1 VGLVLL
7 IACANVANLLLARA
21 AVRHREMAVRA
32 ALGASRWQI
41 IRQLLTESVLLAV
54 VGGVSG
60 LLVAAGALRLIVT
73 VAQES
78 VPRAVG
84 TSLDGRVLLF
94 SAGVALFTGI
104 LFGLAPAW
112 QASRPDL
119 QDTLKDTAR
128 GTTGG
133 QGRLLQGLVIAEV
146 ALTMLLLIG
155 AGLFLRSFYH
165 LRQVDPGF
173 VHERVLS
180 FRVSLPER
188 KYPGSD
194 PAIRFYEEL
203 LANLRGLPGVQ
214 AASVASRVPLEGGG
228 WDTSFLIEGQP
239 EPPPHERPF
248 MDVQTANLEYFRTM
262 GITLLRGR
270 TFTRQDNREHLR
282 GSGREQ
288 EWGAGLNVIII
299 DEEFARR
306 HWPNADPLGQR
317 VRMNWGKNA
326 PVMTVVGVVRSV
338 KWRRVNEPQ
347 GNVQAYLPFLQL
359 PFTSMTVL
367 VKTTLAPETFI
378 PAARQQ
384 VLALDPEQPIYEVR
398 TLAEMRANS
407 VAPQRV
413 NLMLVGLFAAIALG
427 LAVIGLYG
435 VLVYAV
441 CRRTREIGV
450 RIALGAQRDDV
461 LRLIVGQGM
470 RLALVGVA
478 IGLAGA
484 LALTRVLQNLLF
496 EVQSND
502 PLTFMLTGLLLIG
515 VTALAC
521 WLPAR
526 RAAKVDPMEALR
538 YE

>member
-1 VGLVLL
+1 
-7 IACANVANLLLARA
+7 
-21 AVRHREMAVRA
+21 
-32 ALGASRWQI
+32 
-41 IRQLLTESVLLAV
+41 
-54 VGGVSG
+54 
-60 LLVAAGALRLIVT
+60 
-73 VAQES
+73 
-78 VPRAVG
+78 
-84 TSLDGRVLLF
+84 
-94 SAGVALFTGI
+94 
-104 LFGLAPAW
+104 
-112 QASRPDL
+112 
-119 QDTLKDTAR
+119 
-128 GTTGG
+128 
-133 QGRLLQGLVIAEV
+133 
-146 ALTMLLLIG
+146 
-155 AGLFLRSFYH
+155 
-165 LRQVDPGF
+165 
-173 VHERVLS
+173 
-180 FRVSLPER
+180 
-188 KYPGSD
+188 
-194 PAIRFYEEL
+194 
-203 LANLRGLPGVQ
+203 
-214 AASVASRVPLEGGG
+214 
-228 WDTSFLIEGQP
+228 
-239 EPPPHERPF
+239 
-248 MDVQTANLEYFRTM
+248 
-262 GITLLRGR
+262 
-270 TFTRQDNREHLR
+270 
-282 GSGREQ
+282 
-288 EWGAGLNVIII
+288 
-299 DEEFARR
+299 
-306 HWPNADPLGQR
+306 
-317 VRMNWGKNA
+317 
-326 PVMTVVGVVRSV
+326 
-338 KWRRVNEPQ
+338 
-347 GNVQAYLPFLQL
+347 
-359 PFTSMTVL
+359 MTVL

-435 VLVYAV
+435 VLVHAV